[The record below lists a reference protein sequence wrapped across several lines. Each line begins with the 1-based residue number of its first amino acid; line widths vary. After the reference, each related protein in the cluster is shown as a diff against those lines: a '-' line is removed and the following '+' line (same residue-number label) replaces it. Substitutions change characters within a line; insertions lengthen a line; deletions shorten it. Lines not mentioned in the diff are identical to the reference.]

1 MRLSEETAFSR
12 LLPMAV
18 TKPRLRPFLFLLI
31 AAALSSCS
39 SSPTSPSSTFSV
51 SITDIQ
57 TSSLSRIGE
66 TTQLEA
72 TARFSNGTT
81 LPVAATWQSSNPTVA
96 TVSGSGLVTAVAAG
110 TVTISATYQGKT
122 GTTNFTVAPGANSMS
137 ATIDGTA
144 FTPVDVGVLE
154 ASGKLH
160 VWGIDG
166 VAELDISVPAAVG
179 TYQLNG
185 PTKGYVSLLAAHGV
199 GEWDTDV
206 TGGSGTVTVSTLTP
220 TSASGTFSVTLA
232 AEGMPTDTKV
242 VTNGT
247 FNLTF

>member
-154 ASGKLH
+154 ASRSLY
-160 VWGIDG
+160 VWGING
-166 VAELDISVPAAVG
+166 VADLEISVPAAVG
-179 TYQLNG
+179 TYQLA
-185 PTKGYVSLLAAHGV
+185 TTGYASLVLIHLP
-199 GEWDTDV
+199 GEWDTDEA
-206 TGGSGTVTVSTLTP
+206 GGGGTVTVSTLTS

-232 AEGMPTDTKV
+232 YGTPPDTRV
-242 VTNGT
+242 ANGV
-247 FNLTF
+247 FNVLF